1 MCNSISI
8 IEGEEK
14 CLEKSNF
21 SGPLVLFVKG
31 GQLLM
36 LERDYQKKLVKKLK
50 DIFPG
55 CIVLKNDAQLKQ
67 GIPDLLVLY
76 NDKWAAL
83 EVKKSAD
90 ASHQPNQDSK
100 VQTMNNMSY
109 ASFIY
114 PENEELVFSELKEVF
129 A

>member
-1 MCNSISI
+1 
-8 IEGEEK
+8 
-14 CLEKSNF
+14 
-21 SGPLVLFVKG
+21 
-31 GQLLM
+31 M

-83 EVKKSAD
+83 EVKKSAN
-90 ASHQPNQDSK
+90 ASHRPNQDSK
-100 VQTMNNMSY
+100 VQTMNDMSY

>member
-1 MCNSISI
+1 
-8 IEGEEK
+8 
-14 CLEKSNF
+14 
-21 SGPLVLFVKG
+21 
-31 GQLLM
+31 M

-100 VQTMNNMSY
+100 VQTMNDMSY